1 MSNTVRVELEPG
13 FILHS
18 RSYRETSVILE
29 VFTQGFG
36 RAGLVARGARRPR
49 SAMRGLLNPFQPLR
63 LSWSGRG
70 ELATLRSVEPGG
82 VFSALSGDCVMAGF
96 YVNELLMKLL
106 HRFDPHP
113 NLFAHY
119 AALLAKLA
127 SGDQLEASLRNF
139 ELDLLREIGYELN
152 LECEAVTHEP
162 LRDDQNYEFRIELG
176 AVAAEQ
182 SADEPTHFS
191 GADLLAIGR
200 GDFVDAGK
208 LRSAKRLLRNV
219 LDYHLGGKGLQ
230 TRRIASAMKR

>member
-1 MSNTVRVELEPG
+1 MSSTVRVELEPG
-13 FILHS
+13 YILHS

-82 VFSALSGDCVMAGF
+82 IFSALSGDAVMAGF

-127 SGDQLEASLRNF
+127 SGGELEASLRNF

-182 SADEPTHFS
+182 NTDEPTHFS
-191 GADLLAIGR
+191 GSELLAIGR
-200 GDFVDAGK
+200 GDFADTGH